1 MIWSVFSIFVPEI
14 HQLHSIMKKFI
25 LLFVIGLGFSTLMAQ
40 NQFEQRA
47 KNKAEAAAQE
57 CLRNL
62 NLSNVT
68 LVSNVSETQ
77 ICDYMNPNPQYFGY
91 SVTVYAVPNCP
102 GNQNCIQIVYPVA
115 TVQVSCSGQV
125 YDVQCGIANF

>member
-1 MIWSVFSIFVPEI
+1 MFRSFALQN
-14 HQLHSIMKKFI
+14 HQLQFTMKKFI
-25 LLFVIGLGFSTLMAQ
+25 FLFVIGLGFSTLMAQ

-68 LVSNVSETQ
+68 LVSNVSQTQ

-91 SVTVYAVPNCP
+91 SVIVYAVPNCP
-102 GNQNCIQIVYPVA
+102 GNQNCIQIAYPVA

-125 YDVQCGIANF
+125 YDVQCGVVNF